1 MACNL
6 RDIQTLSEAFS
17 KVRSKSHIIKMLE
30 IPKGGVFLCNTLF
43 LCSEATG
50 IISHVNSYRTREN
63 NTNLYPVTSKD
74 PENIILKT
82 KKEAR
87 ASRIPLP
94 TTSTTELNQK
104 EKPIQL

>member
-1 MACNL
+1 M
-6 RDIQTLSEAFS
+6 
-17 KVRSKSHIIKMLE
+17 ME
-30 IPKGGVFLCNTLF
+30 IPKGDVFLCNTLF

-63 NTNLYPVTSKD
+63 NTNLYPVTTKD
-74 PENIILKT
+74 PENIILET

-94 TTSTTELNQK
+94 STSTTELNQK